1 MDELFTQM
9 WTDLTGRLTGPM
21 TFRLILQPTM
31 AALYA
36 VRDGLKDARNDE
48 PAYFWSILT
57 HPSEGFRLLAEGWHA
72 VLRVILLGS
81 VMDLIY
87 QWLVFRHFYPMQ
99 LVIVVMT
106 LAFLPYLLLRGPAN
120 RIARL
125 WPRSQKAGHP

>member
-1 MDELFTQM
+1 MDELFAQM

-21 TFRLILQPTM
+21 TFRFILQPTM
-31 AALYA
+31 AAIYA
-36 VRDGLKDARNDE
+36 VRDGIKDARNDE

-57 HPSEGFRLLAEGWHA
+57 NPSEGVRLLAEGWRA

-87 QWLVFRHFYPMQ
+87 QWLVFRRFHPLQ
-99 LVIVVMT
+99 LVIVVFT

-120 RIARL
+120 RIARH
-125 WPRSQKAGHP
+125 WPRSQKAGHL